1 MKPSAAASID
11 FDGLWKTIRFEIAF
25 RHHLF
30 QEGNGSM
37 QATAPD
43 PARVSEGWERILAA
57 LRPQLPSEQAFETWF
72 RPLRPRLVAAD
83 LIELEVPN
91 LFFVDWI
98 QEHYLNALSEA
109 VRSVT
114 GGDAQLRFAISP
126 ELEVARETNGHAE
139 AAAPPL
145 APLSPSHPET
155 WGAPRRPPVVST
167 LEPRLNPRFT
177 FANFV
182 VGPSNELTHA
192 TCLAVAESPG
202 LIYNPLFI
210 YGGTG
215 LGKTHCMQAVGHA
228 VLERRAEA
236 RVLYIS
242 AERFMNEMIFA
253 IQRGQ
258 QLAFREKYRNV
269 DLLLIDDIQFLAG
282 KDGTQEEFFY
292 TFGALHEAHKQIVL
306 TSDKP
311 PREIKGLEERL
322 VSRFNQG
329 MVTDMKPPD
338 LETRVA
344 ILKRRAAA
352 YGHEL
357 SNEVALLI
365 ASRVRANVRHLE
377 GVLVRLT
384 ALTEL
389 GRTKI
394 TVGLAE
400 EVLRDYA
407 SADAPALTLERIA
420 QVTADHFNVSL
431 DLMRGKRRTSTIAL
445 PRQVAMYLARQKTGL
460 SLSDVGAWFK
470 RDHTTVLHACGKIDQ
485 VRERDPRVSSALREI
500 LERLE
505 RP

>member
-1 MKPSAAASID
+1 
-11 FDGLWKTIRFEIAF
+11 
-25 RHHLF
+25 
-30 QEGNGSM
+30 M
-37 QATAPD
+37 QTTAPD
-43 PARVSEGWERILAA
+43 IPQGPCEDWESILSA
-57 LRPQLPSEQAFETWF
+57 LRPQLPSDQAFETWF
-72 RPLRPRLVAAD
+72 RPLRPRHVGSD

-98 QEHYLNALSEA
+98 QEHYLNPLTEA
-109 VRSVT
+109 VRAVL
-114 GGDAQLRFAISP
+114 GAEVQLRFAISP
-126 ELEVARETNGHAE
+126 ELDTPREKHMNGTHGAYPE
-139 AAAPPL
+139 SPPVSSGSS
-145 APLSPSHPET
+145 PLGGSPLSHPET
-155 WGAPRRPPVVST
+155 WGAPRRTPVVST

-177 FANFV
+177 FHNFV

-192 TCLAVAESPG
+192 TCLAVAENPG
-202 LIYNPLFI
+202 FNYNPLFI

-228 VLERRAEA
+228 VLERRPEA

-292 TFGALHEAHKQIVL
+292 TFGALHEAHKQIVM
-306 TSDKP
+306 TSDKV

-329 MVTDMKPPD
+329 MVTDIKPPD

-344 ILKRRAAA
+344 ILKQRSAA
-352 YGHEL
+352 YGYEL
-357 SNEVALLI
+357 SNDVALLI

-389 GRTKI
+389 GGTKI
-394 TVGLAE
+394 TIGLAE

-407 SADAPALTLERIA
+407 STDAAPLTLDRIA
-420 QVTADHFNVSL
+420 QVTADHFNVSV
-431 DLMRGKRRTSTIAL
+431 DLMRGKRRTNTIAL
-445 PRQVAMYLARQKTGL
+445 PRQVAMYLARQRTSL

-470 RDHTTVLHACGKIDQ
+470 RDHTTVLHACGKIDHM
-485 VRERDPRVSSALREI
+485 RESDSRVGAAVREI

>member
-1 MKPSAAASID
+1 MQ
-11 FDGLWKTIRFEIAF
+11 TI
-25 RHHLF
+25 
-30 QEGNGSM
+30 
-37 QATAPD
+37 APD
-43 PARVSEGWERILAA
+43 IPQGPCEDWESVLSA
-57 LRPQLPSEQAFETWF
+57 LRPLLPSEQAFETWF
-72 RPLRPRLVAAD
+72 RPLRPRQVNAD

-98 QEHYLNALSEA
+98 QEHYLSPLSEA
-109 VRSVT
+109 VRAVL
-114 GGDAQLRFAISP
+114 GNEAQIRFAISP
-126 ELEVARETNGHAE
+126 DLEGPREMVGAGAGAHASNGATPGFGLPE
-139 AAAPPL
+139 PPT
-145 APLSPSHPET
+145 SGGSHPET
-155 WGAPRRPPVVST
+155 WGAPRRTPVVST

-192 TCLAVAESPG
+192 TCLAVAENPG
-202 LIYNPLFI
+202 FNYNPLFI

-215 LGKTHCMQAVGHA
+215 LGKTHCMQAIGHA
-228 VLERRAEA
+228 VLESRHEA

-292 TFGALHEAHKQIVL
+292 TFGALHEAHKQIVM
-306 TSDKP
+306 TSDKA

-322 VSRFNQG
+322 VSRFTQG
-329 MVTDMKPPD
+329 MVTDIKAPD

-344 ILKRRAAA
+344 ILKQRSAA
-352 YGHEL
+352 YGYEL

-389 GRTKI
+389 GGTKI
-394 TVGLAE
+394 TIGLAE

-407 SADAPALTLERIA
+407 SADAPAITIDRIA
-420 QVTADHFNVSL
+420 HVTADHFNVSV
-431 DLMRGKRRTSTIAL
+431 DLMRGKRRTNTIAL
-445 PRQVAMYLARQKTGL
+445 PRQVAMYLARQRTAL
-460 SLSDVGAWFK
+460 SLADVGTWFK
-470 RDHTTVLHACGKIDQ
+470 RDHSTVLHACTKIENL
-485 VRERDPRVSSALREI
+485 REKDGRVGGALREI
-500 LERLE
+500 LERLDQ
-505 RP
+505 R

>member
-1 MKPSAAASID
+1 
-11 FDGLWKTIRFEIAF
+11 
-25 RHHLF
+25 
-30 QEGNGSM
+30 M
-37 QATAPD
+37 QTTAPL
-43 PARVSEGWERILAA
+43 PSGSPSEEWERILEG
-57 LRPQLPSEQAFETWF
+57 LRHRLPSQQAFDTWF
-72 RPLRPRLVAAD
+72 RPLRPKQVGSD
-83 LIELEVPN
+83 LIEIEVPN

-98 QEHYLNALSEA
+98 QEHYLNLLAEVVCQVTGASPLIRFSVCADLEVLPESEA
-109 VRSVT
+109 
-114 GGDAQLRFAISP
+114 
-126 ELEVARETNGHAE
+126 
-139 AAAPPL
+139 AAAPPVGQPPAAAAADPAL
-145 APLSPSHPET
+145 PELWGGPRRHAFLSP
-155 WGAPRRPPVVST
+155 A
-167 LEPRLNPRFT
+167 EPRLNARFT
-177 FANFV
+177 FSTFV
-182 VGPSNELTHA
+182 VGSSNELTHA
-192 TCLAVAESPG
+192 TCRAVAESPG
-202 LIYNPLFI
+202 LTYNPLFI
-210 YGGTG
+210 YGGVG
-215 LGKTHCMQAVGHA
+215 LGKTHLMHAIGHA
-228 VLERRAEA
+228 VLERRPDALV
-236 RVLYIS
+236 RYIS

-311 PREIKGLEERL
+311 PRDIKNLEERL

-329 MVTDMKPPD
+329 MVTDIKPPD

-352 YGHEL
+352 NGHEI

-389 GRTKI
+389 SRSKI

-407 SADAPALTLERIA
+407 SPEEAAITPERIV
-420 QVTADHFNVSL
+420 QLTAEYYGITTEAI
-431 DLMRGKRRTSTIAL
+431 RGKRRTNNVAL
-445 PRQVAMYLARQKTGL
+445 PRQIAMYLVRKNTNL
-460 SLSDVGAWFK
+460 SLSDIGAWFK
-470 RDHTTVLHACGKIDQ
+470 RDHTTVLHACTKIQAIKVTDAQ
-485 VRERDPRVSSALREI
+485 VAAALRETS
-500 LERLE
+500 ERLGAKA
-505 RP
+505 

>member
-1 MKPSAAASID
+1 MQTIAPAIPQAACEDWESI
-11 FDGLWKTIRFEIAF
+11 LT
-25 RHHLF
+25 
-30 QEGNGSM
+30 
-37 QATAPD
+37 
-43 PARVSEGWERILAA
+43 A

-72 RPLRPRLVAAD
+72 RPLRPRQVGLD

-98 QEHYLNALSEA
+98 QEHYLAPLAEA
-109 VRSVT
+109 VRSVV
-114 GGDAQLRFAISP
+114 GGDPQLRFAISP
-126 ELEVARETNGHAE
+126 ELDMAREAVDGKAPNGSGS
-139 AAAPPL
+139 PSPL
-145 APLSPSHPET
+145 TGAGSHPET
-155 WGAPRRPPVVST
+155 WGAPRRTPVVST

-177 FANFV
+177 FDNFV

-192 TCLAVAESPG
+192 TCLAVAENPG
-202 LIYNPLFI
+202 FNYNPLFI

-215 LGKTHCMQAVGHA
+215 LGKTHCMQLVRPSWLA
-228 VLERRAEA
+228 RRPEA

-292 TFGALHEAHKQIVL
+292 TFGALHEAHKQIVM
-306 TSDKP
+306 TSDKA

-322 VSRFNQG
+322 VSRFTQG
-329 MVTDMKPPD
+329 MVTDIKPPD

-344 ILKRRAAA
+344 ILKQRSAA
-352 YGHEL
+352 YGYEL

-389 GRTKI
+389 GGTKI
-394 TVGLAE
+394 TLGLAE

-407 SADAPALTLERIA
+407 SSDAPALTMDRIA
-420 QVTADHFNVSL
+420 HVTADHFNVSV
-431 DLMRGKRRTSTIAL
+431 DLMRGQRRHNTIAL
-445 PRQVAMYLARQKTGL
+445 PRQVAMYLARQRTSL

-470 RDHTTVLHACGKIDQ
+470 RDHTTVLHACGKIDSM
-485 VRERDPRVSSALREI
+485 RETDPFVGAAEREI
-500 LERLE
+500 LARLE

>member
-1 MKPSAAASID
+1 
-11 FDGLWKTIRFEIAF
+11 
-25 RHHLF
+25 
-30 QEGNGSM
+30 M
-37 QATAPD
+37 QTTAPLHSD
-43 PARVSEGWERILAA
+43 SVAEAWERILEG
-57 LRPQLPSEQAFETWF
+57 LRPQLPSQQAFETWF
-72 RPLRPRLVAAD
+72 RPLRPKQVGSD
-83 LIELEVPN
+83 LIEVEVPN

-98 QEHYLNALSEA
+98 QEHYLNLLVEVACG
-109 VRSVT
+109 VT
-114 GGDAQLRFAISP
+114 GANPQVRFSVCPDLDVLPENEAAPTPPAGKTPPVASPPAHSALP
-126 ELEVARETNGHAE
+126 ELWGGPRRHAV
-139 AAAPPL
+139 
-145 APLSPSHPET
+145 LSP
-155 WGAPRRPPVVST
+155 A
-167 LEPRLNPRFT
+167 EPRLNPRFT
-177 FANFV
+177 FSAFV
-182 VGPSNELTHA
+182 VGSSNELTHA
-192 TCLAVAESPG
+192 TCLAVAENPG
-202 LIYNPLFI
+202 LTYNPLFI
-210 YGGTG
+210 YGGVG
-215 LGKTHCMQAVGHA
+215 LGKTHLMHAVGHA
-228 VLERRAEA
+228 VLERRPDALV
-236 RVLYIS
+236 RYIS

-311 PREIKGLEERL
+311 PRDIKNLEERL

-329 MVTDMKPPD
+329 MVTDVKPPD

-389 GRTKI
+389 SCTKI

-400 EVLRDYA
+400 DVLRDYA
-407 SADAPALTLERIA
+407 SPDEPAITPERI
-420 QVTADHFNVSL
+420 VLLTAEQFGIPVEAIK
-431 DLMRGKRRTSTIAL
+431 GKRRTNNIVL
-445 PRQVAMYLARQKTGL
+445 PRQTAMYLVRKKTNL
-460 SLSDVGAWFK
+460 SLSDIGAWFK
-470 RDHTTVLHACGKIDQ
+470 RDHTTVLHACTKI
-485 VRERDPRVSSALREI
+485 EALKARDPQLAGALREI
-500 LERLE
+500 ADRLG
-505 RP
+505 RVG

>member
-1 MKPSAAASID
+1 
-11 FDGLWKTIRFEIAF
+11 
-25 RHHLF
+25 
-30 QEGNGSM
+30 M
-37 QATAPD
+37 QTTAPD
-43 PARVSEGWERILAA
+43 FPLASGEEWESILSA
-57 LRPQLPSEQAFETWF
+57 LRPQLPSDQAFETWF
-72 RPLRPRLVAAD
+72 RPLRPRHVSSD

-98 QEHYLNALSEA
+98 QEHYLSPLTEA
-109 VRSVT
+109 VRTVL
-114 GGDAQLRFAISP
+114 GGDVQVRFAISP
-126 ELEVARETNGHAE
+126 DLEVPREAGAKGSATNRPSGVGAYPAPE
-139 AAAPPL
+139 PAANGGP
-145 APLSPSHPET
+145 HPET
-155 WGAPRRPPVVST
+155 WGAPRRTPVVST

-177 FANFV
+177 FENFV
-182 VGPSNELTHA
+182 VGPSNDLTHA
-192 TCLAVAESPG
+192 TCLAVAENPG
-202 LIYNPLFI
+202 FNYNPLFI

-228 VLERRAEA
+228 VLERRPEA

-269 DLLLIDDIQFLAG
+269 DLLLIDDIQFLAN

-292 TFGALHEAHKQIVL
+292 TFTALHESHKQIVM
-306 TSDKP
+306 TSDKA

-322 VSRFNQG
+322 VSRFTQG
-329 MVTDMKPPD
+329 MVTDIKPPD

-344 ILKRRAAA
+344 ILKQRSAA
-352 YGHEL
+352 YGYEL

-389 GRTKI
+389 GGTKI
-394 TVGLAE
+394 TLGLAE

-407 SADAPALTLERIA
+407 SSDAPALTMDRIA
-420 QVTADHFNVSL
+420 HVTADHFNVSV
-431 DLMRGKRRTSTIAL
+431 DLMRGKRRTNTIAL
-445 PRQVAMYLARQKTGL
+445 PRQVAMYLARRRTTL
-460 SLSDVGAWFK
+460 SLSDIGVWFK

-485 VRERDPRVSSALREI
+485 LRESDPHVGTALREI
-500 LERLE
+500 LERLGQ
-505 RP
+505 

>member
-1 MKPSAAASID
+1 MPSAAASVD
-11 FDGLWKTIRFEIAF
+11 FDGLWKTSDTETVPNLEKGQR
-25 RHHLF
+25 
-30 QEGNGSM
+30 SM
-37 QATAPD
+37 QTPAPD
-43 PARVSEGWERILAA
+43 VPQASCEDWQSILSV

-72 RPLRPRLVAAD
+72 RPLRPRLVTTD

-98 QEHYLNALSEA
+98 QEHYLSPLTAA
-109 VRSVT
+109 VRAVM
-114 GGDAQLRFAISP
+114 GNEPQLRFAISP
-126 ELEVARETNGHAE
+126 DLDTPQTHTNGAHQTGYLSLEPATS
-139 AAAPPL
+139 
-145 APLSPSHPET
+145 SPSHPET
-155 WGAPRRPPVVST
+155 WGAPRRTPVVST

-177 FANFV
+177 FGNFV
-182 VGPSNELTHA
+182 VGPSNDLTHA
-192 TCLAVAESPG
+192 TCLAVAENPG
-202 LIYNPLFI
+202 FNYNPLFI
-210 YGGTG
+210 YGVTG

-228 VLERRAEA
+228 VLERRPEA

-269 DLLLIDDIQFLAG
+269 DLLLIDDIQFLAN

-292 TFGALHEAHKQIVL
+292 TFGALQEAHKQIVM
-306 TSDKP
+306 TSDKA

-322 VSRFNQG
+322 VSRFTQG
-329 MVTDMKPPD
+329 MVTDIKPPD

-344 ILKRRAAA
+344 ILKQRSAA
-352 YGHEL
+352 YGYEL

-389 GRTKI
+389 GGTKI

-407 SADAPALTLERIA
+407 SSDAPALTLDRIA
-420 QVTADHFNVSL
+420 HVTADHFNVSV
-431 DLMRGKRRTSTIAL
+431 DLMRGKRRTNTIAL
-445 PRQVAMYLARQKTGL
+445 PRQVAMYLARQRTSL

-485 VRERDPRVSSALREI
+485 MRESDARVGAALREI